1 MISLSQTEF
10 GLLQL
15 SIETLQQE
23 IAKLG
28 LNMVV
33 ERDFHRLSAA
43 LQKGQVG
50 VLNPTF
56 DPDLNPIGKD
66 DFWLNLMDEDGGT
79 AACIAA
85 RFFESENFTDL
96 AAAGTL
102 FHPGGM
108 KAFVGDEPVEILETS
123 RKIGG
128 LINYAGGLWVR
139 TDYRKKG
146 LALILTYLS
155 RSLAIRNFGADFTCG
170 YHLRSLALS
179 PLPLQVYGY
188 AHQELSYRGFY
199 PPAGGH
205 EEMHLGYVDLEQSLG
220 RIRDLPEHQIY
231 PIALFSN
238 PDLRIIDPMPYGEGA
253 EKQEELLEAR

>member
-1 MISLSQTEF
+1 MISLKQGEF

-15 SIETLQQE
+15 SIEALQQK
-23 IAKLG
+23 IATLG
-28 LNMVV
+28 LNLVV
-33 ERDFHRLSAA
+33 ERDFHRLTVA
-43 LQKGQVG
+43 LKNGQVG
-50 VLNPTF
+50 VINPTF
-56 DPDLNPIGKD
+56 DPDRNPIGRD
-66 DFWLNLMDEDGGT
+66 DFWLNLMDQDGAT

-85 RFFESENFTDL
+85 RFFKSENFTDL
-96 AAAGTL
+96 IASGIL
-102 FHPGGM
+102 FDPGGM

-123 RKIGG
+123 RQIRG

-146 LALILTYLS
+146 LALVLTYLS

-199 PPAGGH
+199 PPAGGY
-205 EEMHLGYVDLEQSLG
+205 EEMHLGYVDLDESLG

-231 PIALFSN
+231 PIAMFRD
-238 PDLRIIDPMPYGEGA
+238 PDLRIVDPMPQDETV
-253 EKQEELLEAR
+253 